1 MRARADKI
9 GASLTVASRP
19 AEGTVVEV
27 VVPNVA
33 IARAAASAAASA
45 AAAPSPGAGVSSA
58 E

>member
-19 AEGTVVEV
+19 FGGTVIEV
-27 VVPNVA
+27 VVPNQA
-33 IARAAASAAASA
+33 IARAAATAATSV
-45 AAAPSPGAGVSSA
+45 GVQASSA